1 MTHPTDPTL
10 VLLHGATLN
19 AHMWDA
25 VRRHL
30 NPRFRIIVPDLPA
43 HGARRGEPFTL
54 AGAIETVQA
63 AVASVA
69 GAPVVLVGDS
79 LGGYTAQ
86 AAAPLIAQGQLKGL
100 VLGGS
105 TAVLKG
111 PNVLPYLA
119 TVGLF
124 RLLMAGFGEPR
135 LIRTLIPR
143 SLRRQGLAE
152 QDIQSMLDAGLSIRV
167 FGVAV
172 AAIRDF
178 DALKNLVAISA
189 PILFINGDR
198 DTNMVRGEPQFL
210 ALARQG
216 RAHRFEKCGHG
227 VSILRPVE
235 FAALTND
242 FAAAVFGLSDFVHHG
257 EASLDKA

>member
-1 MTHPTDPTL
+1 MIHPTDPTL

-19 AHMWDA
+19 ARMWDA

-30 NPRFRIIVPDLPA
+30 NPRYRLIAPDLPG
-43 HGARRGEPFTL
+43 HGARRGETFTL

-63 AVASVA
+63 SVASVA

-86 AAAPLIAQGQLKGL
+86 AAAPLIAEAQLKGL

-111 PNVLPYLA
+111 PNVLPYVA

-124 RLLMAGFGEPR
+124 RLLIGLFGEPP
-135 LIRTLIPR
+135 LIRTWVPR

-152 QDIQSMLDAGLSIRV
+152 HDIQSLADAGLGVRV
-167 FGVAV
+167 FGQAV
-172 AAIRDF
+172 AALRGF
-178 DALKNLVAISA
+178 DALKNLVAISP

-198 DTNMVRGEPQFL
+198 DTGMVRGEPQFL
-210 ALARQG
+210 ALARRG

-227 VSILRPVE
+227 VSMLRSAE
-235 FAALTND
+235 FAALVNQ
-242 FAAAVFGLSDFVHHG
+242 FAAAVFD
-257 EASLDKA
+257 

>member
-1 MTHPTDPTL
+1 MISTHEHALCAYFGFGADHTIGPDMGGRI
-10 VLLHGATLN
+10 HGGRGINRRMGVN
-19 AHMWDA
+19 AWCE
-25 VRRHL
+25 
-30 NPRFRIIVPDLPA
+30 F
-43 HGARRGEPFTL
+43 
-54 AGAIETVQA
+54 
-63 AVASVA
+63 
-69 GAPVVLVGDS
+69 
-79 LGGYTAQ
+79 LGGSKERED
-86 AAAPLIAQGQLKGL
+86 PSHCNPKGL

-135 LIRTLIPR
+135 LIRTLVPR

-152 QDIQSMLDAGLSIRV
+152 QDIQSMADAGLSIRV
-167 FGVAV
+167 FGRAV

-210 ALARQG
+210 AVAQQG

-257 EASLDKA
+257 EASLDKARHGNHL